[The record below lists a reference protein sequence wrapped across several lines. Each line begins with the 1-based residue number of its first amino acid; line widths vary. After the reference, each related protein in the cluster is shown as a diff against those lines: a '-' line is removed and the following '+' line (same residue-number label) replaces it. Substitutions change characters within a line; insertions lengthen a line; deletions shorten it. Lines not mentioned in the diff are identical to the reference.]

1 MVSRVQRVSAECG
14 CYRNPMSTADVDA
27 YIAAQRSPHRET
39 LDEVRRR
46 ILDIVPEAEQVISYA
61 IPGFRING
69 KVVAGIAAFAKHL
82 SYFPH
87 SGHIINAVP
96 EAAAYD
102 GNVGTLRFAVDE
114 PLPATV
120 IAALLAAKF
129 RELEESGWSR
139 HPAGA

>member
-1 MVSRVQRVSAECG
+1 
-14 CYRNPMSTADVDA
+14 MSTADVDA

-46 ILDIVPEAEQVISYA
+46 ILDII
-61 IPGFRING
+61 
-69 KVVAGIAAFAKHL
+69 
-82 SYFPH
+82 
-87 SGHIINAVP
+87 P

-102 GNVGTLRFAVDE
+102 RNVGTLRFAVDE